1 MCKIK
6 ETKNRKKLRAN
17 PVAPWELRIGNY
29 RIFYEVDND
38 SVKVIIILV
47 GAKEHNILF
56 IRGKRV
62 KI

>member
-38 SVKVIIILV
+38 SVKVIIISV